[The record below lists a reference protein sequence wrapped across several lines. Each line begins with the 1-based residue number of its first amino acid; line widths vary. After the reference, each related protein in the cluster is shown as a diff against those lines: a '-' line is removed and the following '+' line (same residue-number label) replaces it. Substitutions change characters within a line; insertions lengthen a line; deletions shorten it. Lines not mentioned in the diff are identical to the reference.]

1 MDFSRWVKVREYN
14 CLKRKSTKKTK
25 NPFLDNLP
33 EYDISG
39 SYFSL
44 PGRGILVIVLSFVYL
59 DAWKFGRKKKWEWLL
74 LQGFLKHAELRQIFI
89 SLDIDISIFF
99 KQLSFWC
106 GISVEK
112 IKNDY
117 EKIKNVSEIDEYDEF
132 VK

>member
-59 DAWKFGRKKKWEWLL
+59 DAWKFGRKKKWELL
-74 LQGFLKHAELRQIFI
+74 
-89 SLDIDISIFF
+89 
-99 KQLSFWC
+99 
-106 GISVEK
+106 ISVFFSFLNGLLFRSGCVGFRENK
-112 IKNDY
+112 KCLRN
-117 EKIKNVSEIDEYDEF
+117 
-132 VK
+132 